1 MCTLSLVQ
9 LFDCSLPGFP
19 VLHFL
24 QAPLSMGFSR
34 QENWSELPC
43 PPPGDLL
50 DRGIEPRSP
59 VLAGGF
65 FTTEPPG
72 NLKPKSQTLPRNV
85 LLTSSRKRWW
95 SSLGG
100 RARPREELR
109 PGSPITRRH
118 SWASAR
124 LGAHPSPAPQHPPR
138 PPACACDYN
147 LQDLSSK
154 LGSLRGVQ
162 APLLT
167 WASPFS
173 SSAFFTSSRP
183 TEMEFIP

>member
-1 MCTLSLVQ
+1 MKTYFWCWTVSLAVEEVFFTVCTLSLVQ
-9 LFDCSLPGFP
+9 LFDCSLPGFS

-24 QAPLSMGFSR
+24 QALLSMGFSR

-43 PPPGDLL
+43 LPPGDLF

-59 VLAGGF
+59 VSPALAGGF

-124 LGAHPSPAPQHPPR
+124 LGAHPSPAPQHP
-138 PPACACDYN
+138 
-147 LQDLSSK
+147 
-154 LGSLRGVQ
+154 LG
-162 APLLT
+162 PLHVLVIVIC
-167 WASPFS
+167 
-173 SSAFFTSSRP
+173 RN
-183 TEMEFIP
+183 